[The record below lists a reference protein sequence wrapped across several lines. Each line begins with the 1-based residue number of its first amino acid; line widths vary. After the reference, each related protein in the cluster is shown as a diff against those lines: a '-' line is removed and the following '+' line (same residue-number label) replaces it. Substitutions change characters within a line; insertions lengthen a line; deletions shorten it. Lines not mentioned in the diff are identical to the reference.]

1 MIQIKLVVPK
11 TLILQDQ
18 PNEMAMPDYKRNK
31 IPTTKKSKMF
41 LEKLLTSSLYCKNP
55 LI

>member
-1 MIQIKLVVPK
+1 MIQIKVVVPK

-18 PNEMAMPDYKRNK
+18 LNGIATPDYERNK

-41 LEKLLTSSLYCKNP
+41 LEKLLTSSLFCSC
-55 LI
+55 